1 MIINPFMVAA
11 ASTTTSKVK
20 VRIAEFDDQDDCAC
34 SLTSTYE
41 IWENDAMVHPSAGN
55 LTLSVD
61 DWISGGSAS
70 KSGSPACA
78 QVVSLN
84 ETGTAVG
91 QTSTEYSDCA
101 DCNDNELLCSESPGG
116 PGGGPGGGGPPPKC
130 LLPDMLVKRLNGS
143 LARVTDLSL
152 GDLIWTP
159 SGTTQVIKLMKDHP
173 SSPREGYYIIE
184 DELCLTNDHPILV
197 DGKMVRAE
205 DYPGVKQYVEELTST
220 VYVGTVAPTFNVYC
234 GDNVY
239 VVDGQVK

>member
-1 MIINPFMVAA
+1 MAGPSTWGVQVLGFGAGKAPAVAA
-11 ASTTTSKVK
+11 TTTMVQ
-20 VRIAEFDDQDDCAC
+20 VRLAVFDENDDCAC
-34 SLTSTYE
+34 TATGATQ
-41 IWENDAMVHPSAGN
+41 IWEDSADEAGSGLSPSVN
-55 LTLSVD
+55 
-61 DWISGGSAS
+61 DWISGMG
-70 KSGSPACA
+70 GYCA
-78 QVVSLN
+78 QVTALN
-84 ETGTAVG
+84 VTGSVDDY
-91 QTSTEYSDCA
+91 TSSSHSDCS
-101 DCNDNELLCSESPGG
+101 DCNDVTSQCT
-116 PGGGPGGGGPPPKC
+116 GGGGGEDPPPKC

-143 LARVTDLSL
+143 LAKVADLSL
-152 GDLIWTP
+152 GDIIWTP

-205 DYPGVKQYVEELTST
+205 DYPGDKQYVEELTST

>member
-11 ASTTTSKVK
+11 ASTTTSKFQ
-20 VRIAEFDDQDDCAC
+20 VRIAEFDEDDDCTC

-41 IWENDAMVHPSAGN
+41 IWENDSTVNPNAGD
-55 LTLSVD
+55 LTLAAD
-61 DWISGGSAS
+61 DYIGGADSSNSA
-70 KSGSPACA
+70 ACA
-78 QVVSLN
+78 QV
-84 ETGTAVG
+84 TGINQTGSAVG
-91 QTSTEYSDCA
+91 YTSTKYDDCE
-101 DCNDNELLCSESPGG
+101 DCNDNEYICDASGSPGG
-116 PGGGPGGGGPPPKC
+116 GDGGDPPPKC
-130 LLPDMLVKRLNGS
+130 LLPYMLVKRLNGS
-143 LARVTDLSL
+143 LARVADLSL

-205 DYPGVKQYVEELTST
+205 DYPGDKQYVKELTST

-234 GDNVY
+234 GDNIY